1 MRKLDSTLLNLSLHP
16 QYNMFLV
23 HMLTSWYH
31 FEVIFTSLFQVDR
44 LAQLYNIHLRTGCFC
59 NIGACQMFLN
69 ISSEDI
75 KTNLQVNLNIPLPTP
90 THPPLQKKPKTHKT
104 CSQQCMS
111 IAEHKMFV
119 VCPMYFYLLIICL
132 LIFCPPIT
140 LHQNIKFQTKIHVHV
155 GESNSIVI

>member
-1 MRKLDSTLLNLSLHP
+1 
-16 QYNMFLV
+16 
-23 HMLTSWYH
+23 MLTSWYH
-31 FEVIFTSLFQVDR
+31 FEVILTSLFQVDR

-90 THPPLQKKPKTHKT
+90 PKKPQKTHKT
-104 CSQQCMS
+104 YSQQCMS

-119 VCPMYFYLLIICL
+119 VCPMSFYLLIICL
-132 LIFCPPIT
+132 LIFLST
-140 LHQNIKFQTKIHVHV
+140 HHTSSKHQI
-155 GESNSIVI
+155 SNKDTWRTCRWEQCDSDIIFLTFSFYNLVSTIPYFSEVVKN

>member
-90 THPPLQKKPKTHKT
+90 PKKLTKLILNNAWVLQ
-104 CSQQCMS
+104 S
-111 IAEHKMFV
+111 IKCLSFV
-119 VCPMYFYLLIICL
+119 LCL
-132 LIFCPPIT
+132 SIFWLSVFWSSCPPIT
-140 LHQNIKFQTKIHVHV
+140 LHQNIKFQTKIHDVHV
-155 GESNSIVI
+155 GESNAIVI